1 MEKVRIITAVLLSLI
16 IFQAKALTVDST
28 AVYRK
33 ALLQIAECENRPVK
47 YYIVADSVFEVFMFD
62 NYGALADHPK
72 LQEILDSVIN
82 SPEPYIEEH
91 FSPALR
97 PLARHK
103 AKKIKKAR
111 IAMCY
116 EPLKWRL
123 VFFSE
128 IKDGMLWANVF
139 DVEYGKFR
147 WGNSLYYPCLCVF
160 SLIHQYGFIVSG
172 RGKVKQMV
180 WDEFYIEYPLRRG
193 DVLLNVKRG
202 TYK

>member
-16 IFQAKALTVDST
+16 VFQAKALKLDST
-28 AVYRK
+28 AIYRK
-33 ALLQIAECENRPVK
+33 ALRQIAKCENRPVK

-72 LQEILDSVIN
+72 LQDILVSVIYN
-82 SPEPYIEEH
+82 PEPYVEERL
-91 FSPALR
+91 SPALL
-97 PLARHK
+97 PLAKHK
-103 AKKIKKAR
+103 AKKLKKAR

-116 EPLKWRL
+116 EPRKWRL

-139 DVEYGKFR
+139 NVEIEKFK
-147 WGNSLYYPCLCVF
+147 WSTSLYYPSLCVY
-160 SLIHQYGFIVSG
+160 SLIHQYGFIVSD

-180 WDEFYIEYPLRRG
+180 WDEFFIEYPLRRG
-193 DVLLNVKRG
+193 DVLLNVKRN